1 MLGYG
6 VLFVALMSNNGWAK
20 PMPSVSSA
28 PEVSMSGPSRDSI
41 PVDTVLAR
49 RWGEL
54 FANVIQEFQRDNRDL
69 VGNIEGDFTTRE
81 IKVRATSAGDD
92 DSLWVSRTLSE
103 EELRGGD
110 LQELARELYAEA
122 KRRDR

>member
-1 MLGYG
+1 
-6 VLFVALMSNNGWAK
+6 
-20 PMPSVSSA
+20 
-28 PEVSMSGPSRDSI
+28 MSGPSRDSV
-41 PVDTVLAR
+41 PVDTALAR

-103 EELRGGD
+103 EELRTGD
-110 LQELARELYAEA
+110 LEELARALYADVKKKAGESH
-122 KRRDR
+122 